1 MNKQELQQ
9 AFSNVHAS
17 DALKEQVLSAETEPK
32 KYVNG
37 WALVRRAVACA
48 AVLALLLTMFF
59 WPTEVETEDGEI
71 ITASGLLS
79 VKAHAIDAE
88 GNATVES
95 VVLEEG
101 IVVPMEY
108 TYDPA
113 ISVLSKALGLPFQ
126 FSVLAEEYTDQE
138 ISFEI
143 YLSGGDFEHL
153 GYLAEFS
160 DYFLGLD
167 DSVDSYDV
175 SKARYLGE
183 HFTIPNNKT
192 IYWRAT
198 GHVFDDEKREIQY
211 IELDTDR
218 VFVDVV
224 IRADEHIVGFAVIE
238 ICDMGVENRFVYNTR
253 LLKSVSFPQ
262 VDGCFQRISEKYVK
276 EQIQLIHDN
285 A

>member
-1 MNKQELQQ
+1 MSGEKIVRALDAVQDAQLQS
-9 AFSNVHAS
+9 AMGVYERKRKMKYIWVRSAIFITVLVLLVTALLWSTEENYIIGPGVLVVHAYGT
-17 DALKEQVLSAETEPK
+17 DEPTLSEE
-32 KYVNG
+32 N
-37 WALVRRAVACA
+37 
-48 AVLALLLTMFF
+48 
-59 WPTEVETEDGEI
+59 
-71 ITASGLLS
+71 
-79 VKAHAIDAE
+79 
-88 GNATVES
+88 S

-113 ISVLSKALGLPFQ
+113 ISALSKALGLPFR
-126 FSVLAEEYTDQE
+126 FSVLGEEYTDQE

-153 GYLAEFS
+153 GYLSEFS

-175 SKARYLGE
+175 AKARYLGD

-198 GHVFDDEKREIQY
+198 GHLFDDEKREIQY

-224 IRADEHIVGFAVIE
+224 VRADDHIVGFAVIE
-238 ICDMGVENRFVYNTR
+238 ICDMGVENRCIYNTK
-253 LLKSVSFPQ
+253 LMKSVSFPQ
-262 VDGCFQRISEKYVK
+262 VDGRFQKISEKYVK
-276 EQIQLIHDN
+276 EQIRLIHDN

>member
-1 MNKQELQQ
+1 MNKQELCQ
-9 AFSNVHAS
+9 AFSNIHAS
-17 DALKEQVLSAETEPK
+17 DALKAQVLSAEMENRKTENYRK
-32 KYVNG
+32 
-37 WALVRRAVACA
+37 LVRRVVACA
-48 AVLALLLTMFF
+48 AVLALMLTALL
-59 WPTEVETEDGEI
+59 WP
-71 ITASGLLS
+71 S
-79 VKAHAIDAE
+79 E
-88 GNATVES
+88 GNYIIGPGVLVVHAYGTDEPTLSEENS

-113 ISVLSKALGLPFQ
+113 ISALSKALGLPFR

-153 GYLAEFS
+153 GYLSEFS

-175 SKARYLGE
+175 AKARYLGD

-198 GHVFDDEKREIQY
+198 GHLFDDEKREIQY

-224 IRADEHIVGFAVIE
+224 VRADDHIVGFAVIE
-238 ICDMGVENRFVYNTR
+238 ICDMGVENRCIYNTK
-253 LLKSVSFPQ
+253 LMKSVSFPQ
-262 VDGCFQRISEKYVK
+262 VDGRFQKISEKYVK
-276 EQIQLIHDN
+276 EQIRLIHDN